1 MSSSSSLLS
10 NLSLDTAIDPHPLT
24 ASPQTALTEVISLM
38 SRERGRC
45 DLSETVSEPAREVR
59 GSCVL
64 AVEGSRLV
72 GLLTERD
79 LVRLST
85 QYHDLGDLTLGEVMT
100 RDLIT
105 LQTYPNPDIF
115 TAIALMRQHQIRHL
129 PLVSETGEVL
139 GLIASESIRA
149 RLQPAD
155 LFKLRQ
161 VGEAMT
167 PEVIHALP
175 GTSVLELA
183 RLMTEYRVSCVVIV
197 EPQIAASHAPR
208 PLGIVTERD
217 IVQFQ
222 ALQLDFRRVTAAQIM
237 SAPLW
242 SLRPTDHLWTAHQ
255 EMQRRRVRRLVVC
268 DEREQLL
275 GIVTQTS
282 LLQTLSPVELY
293 QTVRALQQEVCQ
305 LQTERLEQIHQNRTE
320 LIRQEHTQSRL
331 ELQQERDFTTAIL
344 DTVATLI
351 VVLDRQGRIVKFNQA
366 CARATGYSLAEVQNR
381 VFWDLL
387 VPEPEVE
394 GVRDT
399 FARLQSGRSMN
410 CYENSWVTKTGDRRL
425 ISWSNTVLFN
435 DAGEVEFIIGTGEDI
450 TDRRRAELELEER
463 KEAYRKLSEELELQ
477 VARQTE
483 ELARINEEL
492 KCEIAECK
500 QTERDLQLARERL
513 DYLLKSSSAIIYS
526 CEPETFRS
534 TFVSENVRD
543 ILGYDA
549 QNFDDDGDFW
559 RDRIHPDDRDLVF
572 GMSPQE
578 LPDRYC
584 YEYRFLHRDGSYRWM
599 RDEFKLVRDGAG
611 NPLEWVGYWIDIG
624 DRKRAEIALKES
636 EKRYRQIVETTLE
649 GVWIIAQNNITTF
662 VNRRM
667 AEMLGYTAEEMLGQ
681 SLMKFMESGD
691 RNFAAQNLVN
701 RHQGIGE
708 THDFKFIC
716 KNGDPI
722 WVLVSGTPIF
732 GHGGEYQGSLALMTD
747 ITERK
752 QMEAALRE
760 SEQRFRVIFDEADIG
775 IGELDL
781 EGNFILA
788 NPKLAEITGYSV
800 GEILHKN
807 VRDITHLED
816 VANTRTQLLDLLEQK
831 IPKLS
836 YEKRF
841 VRKDGSPIWVNIS
854 GSLIV
859 NDAGEPQYILG
870 IAQNINDRKLAEM
883 ALQER
888 EAILNSL
895 YNSTTL
901 MMGVVELLEDDI
913 LHIWDNHATA
923 GFFGIL
929 PEEMKNKK
937 SSQLGIPESTIA
949 LWLNHYRQSQKLGKP
964 VQFEYV
970 HSTATAEYCILA
982 TANPI
987 LNSDSDHIR
996 FCYIAEDITKRK
1008 QTELA
1013 LYQTTRNILQSQK
1026 IAGIGTWGFDAVSRQ
1041 ITWSEEVFK
1050 IFGIDPT
1057 QPHPSLEELVE
1068 IIHPDDRFIHEEQL
1082 RRTLTMAEP
1091 FNVEYRLFRPS
1102 GEMRYLRA
1110 RGEVEMDSRGQVVR
1124 LFGLAMDITDKKLA
1138 EIALSASE
1146 AKYRRLIEQM
1156 PAATYTASFD
1166 EICSTLYISPQIER
1180 LLGFSPSEWLEN
1192 ANFWME
1198 RVHPDDRDRVLREIG
1213 EETQRD
1219 GGFSVEYR
1227 MVSRSGEVLWVRDR
1241 ARTVADEGGQPL
1253 FIQGILIDITEQ
1265 KNAEI
1270 ALQESEEKFR
1280 QIAESVREVFVITS
1294 FDGQEML
1301 YINPAYEAIWG
1312 QSCESLYRNPR
1323 AWMESVHPED
1333 RERVAQAYR
1342 RQIQG
1347 PNSFDEEY
1355 RIVRPDGQIR
1365 WVEVRIFPVKDESGN
1380 IYRFAG
1386 IVEDTTERKRAMT
1399 KLKESN
1405 IFIKKIADTLPNIL
1419 YINDI
1424 IQSRMIYVNQSI
1436 RDVLGYSSDEI
1447 RDLGDN
1453 FLKRHLHPDDRR
1465 AVQEHYRRLEGAQDG
1480 EIHSV
1485 EYRLQRSDG
1494 QWRWLFSRDVI
1505 FSRTAGGKVQE
1516 ILGTATDLTER
1527 KQTEE
1532 ALQKTY
1538 QRLKQR
1544 NREMEIISDMMEFLQ
1559 ACDKVEDGYGAIA
1572 EFLKQLFPQFSG
1584 AVLLVENNADYG
1596 GDQANLEAVSA
1607 FGELRDSE
1615 IKFNLKQCW
1624 ALRRGQIHAANHRQ
1638 PGLFCQHVHLDL
1650 PPANTVCIPLIAQ
1663 TKILGLFYLRTQLP
1677 SSNWPYLEQLAR
1689 TVAEQLSL
1697 ALSNLKLQ
1705 EQLRLE
1711 SIRDPLTGLFN
1722 RRYLQE
1728 TLNQEFAKARRNQNP
1743 LCIIMVDIDHFKGF
1757 NDTFGHEAGDFV
1769 LQIIAKFLQE
1779 NVRASDVA
1787 CRYGGEELTLILPQ
1801 TSLETAIARAEFLC
1815 RGIRGLQLRHQSR
1828 DLGQITA
1835 SFGVA
1840 CFPEHAQIPDDLLK
1854 MADDALYRAKELGR
1868 DRVIVWE

>member
-1 MSSSSSLLS
+1 MARLPLFCNVNSMTSSSSLLS
-10 NLSLDTAIDPHPLT
+10 NLSLETAIDPHPLT
-24 ASPQTALTEVISLM
+24 ASPQTALTDVISLM
-38 SRERGRC
+38 SRERGSC
-45 DLSETVSEPAREVR
+45 DLSETMSVPALEVR

-85 QYHDLGDLTLGEVMT
+85 QYQNFEDLTLGEVMT
-100 RDLIT
+100 RDLIALPT
-105 LQTYPNPDIF
+105 HPNPDIF

-129 PLVSETGEVL
+129 PVVSETGEL
-139 GLIASESIRA
+139 TGLIASESIRA

-161 VGEAMT
+161 VAEAMT
-167 PEVIHALP
+167 PDVIHALP

-183 RLMTEYRVSCVVIV
+183 QLMTQYRVSCVVIV
-197 EPQIAASHAPR
+197 EPQIARSRSPR
-208 PLGIVTERD
+208 PVGIVTERD

-222 ALQLDFRRVTAAQIM
+222 ALQLDFRRVRAAQIM

-242 SLRPTDHLWTAHQ
+242 SLRPTDHLWTAHR
-255 EMQRRRVRRLVVC
+255 EMQRRRVSRLVVC
-268 DEREQLL
+268 DEREELL

-293 QTVRALQQEVCQ
+293 HTVRVLQQEVCQ
-305 LQTERLEQIHQNRTE
+305 LQAERLEQLHCSRTE
-320 LIRQEHTQSRL
+320 LLRREHTQSRL

-351 VVLDRQGRIVKFNQA
+351 VVVDRQGRIVKFNQA
-366 CARATGYSLAEVQNR
+366 CVRATGYSLAEVQNR
-381 VFWDLL
+381 VFWDIL
-387 VPEPEVE
+387 VPEPEVG

-399 FARLQSGRSMN
+399 FARLRSGQSMN

-463 KEAYRKLSEELELQ
+463 KEAYRKLSEELEGQ

-492 KCEIAECK
+492 RQEIEDCK
-500 QTERDLQLARERL
+500 QTERELQLARERL
-513 DYLLKSSSAIIYS
+513 DYLLNSSSAIIYS

-534 TFVSENVRD
+534 TFVSENVREV
-543 ILGYDA
+543 LGYDA
-549 QNFDDDGDFW
+549 ESFEADGEFW
-559 RDRIHPDDRDLVF
+559 RDRIHPEDRDWMF
-572 GMSPQE
+572 EMSPRE

-584 YEYRFLHRDGSYRWM
+584 YEYRFRHRDGSYRWM
-599 RDEFKLVRDGAG
+599 RDEFRLVRDGAG

-624 DRKRAEIALKES
+624 DRKRVERALQES
-636 EKRYRQIVETTLE
+636 EE
-649 GVWIIAQNNITTF
+649 
-662 VNRRM
+662 
-667 AEMLGYTAEEMLGQ
+667 
-681 SLMKFMESGD
+681 
-691 RNFAAQNLVN
+691 
-701 RHQGIGE
+701 
-708 THDFKFIC
+708 
-716 KNGDPI
+716 
-722 WVLVSGTPIF
+722 
-732 GHGGEYQGSLALMTD
+732 
-747 ITERK
+747 
-752 QMEAALRE
+752 
-760 SEQRFRVIFDEADIG
+760 RFRVIFEEADIG

-788 NPKLAEITGYSV
+788 NPKLSEMTGYSV
-800 GEILHKN
+800 AEILDKN
-807 VRDITHLED
+807 AREITYKEDFYDTQHQLRDLMSE
-816 VANTRTQLLDLLEQK
+816 K
-831 IPKLS
+831 ISSLA
-836 YEKRF
+836 YEKRL
-841 VRKDGSPIWVNIS
+841 VCKDGSLVWVNIS
-854 GSLIV
+854 ACLID
-859 NDAGEPQYILG
+859 NSAGDSPYILG
-870 IAQNINDRKLAEM
+870 IILDINDRKVAEI
-883 ALQER
+883 AVQER
-888 EAILNSL
+888 EAILNSF

-901 MMGVVELLEDDI
+901 MMGIVKLLENDI

-923 GFFGIL
+923 AVFGL
-929 PEEMKNKK
+929 RPEEMKNQT
-937 SSQLGIPESTIA
+937 SSQLGIPRSTIA
-949 LWLNHYRQSQKLGKP
+949 LWLEHYRQSQTLKNP

-970 HSTATAEYCILA
+970 HSTPAGDCCLSVTVA
-982 TANPI
+982 PI
-987 LNSDSDHIR
+987 LNSSSDR
-996 FCYIAEDITKRK
+996 LQFCYVAEDITKRK
-1008 QTELA
+1008 QTEKA
-1013 LYQTTRNILQSQK
+1013 LEQTTRNLLQSQK
-1026 IAGIGTWGFDAVSRQ
+1026 IVQLGTWEYSPVSGQ
-1041 ITWSEEVFK
+1041 ITWSEEMFR
-1050 IFGIDPT
+1050 IFGLDPEGAAPT
-1057 QPHPSLEELVE
+1057 LAELTE
-1068 IIHPDDRFIHEEQL
+1068 AIHPDDCAPHQQQVERSLVTGEAYDI
-1082 RRTLTMAEP
+1082 
-1091 FNVEYRLFRPS
+1091 EYRLFRPD
-1102 GEMRYLRA
+1102 GEMRYLKA
-1110 RGEVEMDSRGQVVR
+1110 RGEVERDSRGQILR

-1138 EIALSASE
+1138 EIALGASE

-1166 EICSTLYISPQIER
+1166 EVCSTLYISPQIER
-1180 LLGFSPSEWLEN
+1180 LLGFSPDEWLKN
-1192 ANFWME
+1192 GNFWIE
-1198 RVHPDDRDRVLREIG
+1198 RLHPDDRDRVLREIG
-1213 EETQRD
+1213 ARMERD

-1227 MVSRSGEVLWVRDR
+1227 MVSGSGQVLWIRDR
-1241 ARTVADEGGQPL
+1241 ARSVTDEDGQPL
-1253 FIQGILIDITEQ
+1253 FVQGIMIDITEQ

-1270 ALQESEEKFR
+1270 ALKESEEKFR

-1312 QSCESLYRNPR
+1312 QSCENLYRNPR

-1333 RERVAQAYR
+1333 RERVTEAYR

-1347 PNSFDEEY
+1347 PNPFDEEY
-1355 RIVRPDGQIR
+1355 RIVRPNGQIR

-1386 IVEDTTERKRAMT
+1386 IVEDTTERKRAIT
-1399 KLKESN
+1399 KLQESN
-1405 IFIKKIADTLPNIL
+1405 VFIQKITETLPNIL

-1424 IQSRMIYVNQSI
+1424 IQSQMIYVNQSI
-1436 RDVLGYSSDEI
+1436 RDVLGYSPDEI
-1447 RDLGDN
+1447 RDMGDN

-1465 AVQEHYRRLEGAQDG
+1465 AVEEHYRRLEGAQDG

-1505 FSRTAGGKVQE
+1505 FSRTADGKVKE

-1544 NREMEIISDMMEFLQ
+1544 NQEMEIISDMMEFLQ
-1559 ACDKVEDGYGAIA
+1559 ACNKVEDGYGAIA
-1572 EFLKQLFPQFSG
+1572 EFLKQLFPKFSG
-1584 AVLLVENNADYG
+1584 AVLLVKNDEDDG
-1596 GDQANLEAVSA
+1596 GDRANLEAVSA
-1607 FGELRDSE
+1607 FGELQESE

-1638 PGLFCQHVHLDL
+1638 PGLFCQHVHLEW
-1650 PPANTVCIPLIAQ
+1650 PPANTLCIPLIAQ

-1728 TLNQEFAKARRNQNP
+1728 TLNQEFAKARRNQNS
-1743 LCIIMVDIDHFKGF
+1743 LCIIMIDIDHFKGF

-1769 LQIIAKFLQE
+1769 LKIIAQYLQE
-1779 NVRASDVA
+1779 NVRASDIA
-1787 CRYGGEELTLILPQ
+1787 CRYGGEEMTLILPE
-1801 TSLETAIARAEFLC
+1801 TSLEIAIARAEFLC
-1815 RGIRGLQLRHQSR
+1815 RGIRELKLRHQNR

-1840 CFPEHAQIPDDLLK
+1840 CFPQHAQTPDDLIKL
-1854 MADDALYRAKELGR
+1854 ADNALYGAKELGR

>member
-1 MSSSSSLLS
+1 MTSSSYLLS
-10 NLSLDTAIDPHPLT
+10 TLSLDTAIDPHPLT
-24 ASPQTALTEVISLM
+24 ADPQIALTDVISLM
-38 SRERGRC
+38 SRERGSC
-45 DLSETVSEPAREVR
+45 DLLDTASGSALEIR

-79 LVRLST
+79 LVRLAT
-85 QYHDLGDLTLGEVMT
+85 QYQNLEELTLGEVMT
-100 RDLIT
+100 RDLIA
-105 LQTYPNPDIF
+105 LQTRPGQNIF
-115 TAIALMRQHQIRHL
+115 TAIALMHQHRIRHL
-129 PLVSETGEVL
+129 PVVSEMGEL
-139 GLIASESIRA
+139 TGLIASESIRA

-175 GTSVLELA
+175 GASVLELA

-197 EPQIAASHAPR
+197 GPQIASSRSPR
-208 PLGIVTERD
+208 PVGIVTERD

-222 ALQLDFRRVTAAQIM
+222 ALGLDFRRVTAAQIM

-255 EMQRRRVRRLVVC
+255 EMRRRRVSRLVVC
-268 DEREQLL
+268 DEREELL

-293 QTVRALQQEVCQ
+293 HTVRALQQEVCQ
-305 LQTERLEQIHQNRTE
+305 LQAERLEQIHHSRTQ
-320 LIRQEHTQSRL
+320 LIRIERSQSQL

-351 VVLDRQGRIVKFNQA
+351 VVVDQQGRIVKFNQA
-366 CARATGYSLAEVQNR
+366 CVRATGYSLAEVQNR

-387 VPEPEVE
+387 VPEPEIE
-394 GVRDT
+394 GVRNT
-399 FARLQSGRSMN
+399 FARLQSGRSMS

-425 ISWSNTVLFN
+425 ISWSNTVLFD

-450 TDRRRAELELEER
+450 TDRRRAELELEEQ
-463 KEAYRKLSEELELQ
+463 KEAYRKLAEDLEGQ
-477 VARQTE
+477 VALKTA
-483 ELARINEEL
+483 ELAHLNEEL
-492 KCEIAECK
+492 KCEIEDCK
-500 QTERDLQLARERL
+500 QTERELQLARERL
-513 DYLLKSSSAIIYS
+513 NYLLNSSSAIIYS
-526 CEPETFRS
+526 CEPENYRS

-549 QNFDDDGDFW
+549 QNFEDDGDFW
-559 RDRIHPDDRDLVF
+559 RDRIHPDDRDRVF
-572 GMSPQE
+572 EMSPRE
-578 LPDRYC
+578 LPDRHC
-584 YEYRFLHRDGSYRWM
+584 YEYRFLHRDGSYRWI
-599 RDEFKLVRDGAG
+599 RDEFKLVRDEAG
-611 NPLEWVGYWIDIG
+611 NPLEFVGYWIDIG
-624 DRKRAEIALKES
+624 DRKRAERALQES
-636 EKRYRQIVETTLE
+636 EERYRQIVETTLE
-649 GVWIIAQNNITTF
+649 GVWIVDENQITTF
-662 VNRRM
+662 VNRHM
-667 AEMLGYTAEEMLGQ
+667 AEMLGYTVEEMLGQ
-681 SLMKFMESGD
+681 SFMKFMDEGD
-691 RNFAAQNLVN
+691 RNFATKNLRSRRQEV
-701 RHQGIGE
+701 GE

-732 GHGGEYQGSLALMTD
+732 SHSDEYQGSLALMTD
-747 ITERK
+747 ITDRK

-788 NPKLAEITGYSV
+788 NPKLAE
-800 GEILHKN
+800 
-807 VRDITHLED
+807 
-816 VANTRTQLLDLLEQK
+816 
-831 IPKLS
+831 
-836 YEKRF
+836 
-841 VRKDGSPIWVNIS
+841 
-854 GSLIV
+854 
-859 NDAGEPQYILG
+859 
-870 IAQNINDRKLAEM
+870 M

-888 EAILNSL
+888 EAILNSF

-913 LHIWDNHATA
+913 LHIWDNNATA

-929 PEEMKNKK
+929 PEEIKNKK
-937 SSQLGIPESTIA
+937 SSQIGIPESTIA

-987 LNSDSDHIR
+987 LNSDSDRIR
-996 FCYIAEDITKRK
+996 FCYVAEDITKRK

-1013 LYQTTRNILQSQK
+1013 LYQTTRNLLQSQK
-1026 IAGIGTWGFDAVSRQ
+1026 IASIGTWGFDAVSRQ

-1180 LLGFSPSEWLEN
+1180 LLGFSPEEWLEN

-1198 RVHPDDRDRVLREIG
+1198 RIHPDDRDGVLQEIRLG
-1213 EETQRD
+1213 IAGDQ
-1219 GGFSVEYR
+1219 GFTVEYR
-1227 MVSRSGEVLWVRDR
+1227 ILSRSGEVLWVRDR
-1241 ARTVADEGGQPL
+1241 ARVVMDEGGQPQ
-1253 FIQGILIDITEQ
+1253 FIQGIMIDITER

-1270 ALQESEEKFR
+1270 ALKESEEKFR
-1280 QIAESVREVFVITS
+1280 QIAEAVREVFVITS
-1294 FDGQEML
+1294 CDGQEML
-1301 YINPAYEAIWG
+1301 YVNPAYEAIWG
-1312 QSCESLYRNPR
+1312 QSCENLYRNPR
-1323 AWMESVHPED
+1323 IWMESVHPED
-1333 RERVAQAYR
+1333 RERIAQAYLG
-1342 RQIQG
+1342 QIQG
-1347 PNSFDEEY
+1347 PNPFDEEY
-1355 RIVRPDGQIR
+1355 RIIRPDGEIR
-1365 WVEVRIFPVKDESGN
+1365 WVEARVFPVKDESGN

-1386 IVEDTTERKRAMT
+1386 IIEDITEGKRAMM
-1399 KLKESN
+1399 KLQESN
-1405 IFIKKIADTLPNIL
+1405 VFIQKITDTLPNIL
-1419 YINDI
+1419 YIHNV
-1424 IQSRMIYVNQSI
+1424 IQCRNIYVNQSI
-1436 RDVLGYSSDEI
+1436 RDVLGYTPDEI
-1447 RDLGDN
+1447 RDMGDN
-1453 FLKRHLHPDDRR
+1453 FLKQNLHPDDRK
-1465 AVQEHYRRLEGAQDG
+1465 AVQDHFRNLGRAQDG
-1480 EIHSV
+1480 EIYSM

-1505 FSRTAGGKVQE
+1505 FSRTDDGKVKE

-1544 NREMEIISDMMEFLQ
+1544 NQEMEIISHMMEFLQ
-1559 ACDKVEDGYGAIA
+1559 ACDKIEDGYGAIA

-1584 AVLLVENNADYG
+1584 AVLLIENNADFE
-1596 GDQANLEAVSA
+1596 GDRANLEAIST
-1607 FGELRDSE
+1607 FGNLRESE
-1615 IKFNLKQCW
+1615 IQFNLKQCW
-1624 ALRRGQIHAANHRQ
+1624 ALRRGQIHAGNYRQ
-1638 PGLFCQHVHLDL
+1638 PGLFCQHVHLD
-1650 PPANTVCIPLIAQ
+1650 PPPFNTLCIPLIAQ
-1663 TKILGLFYLRTQLP
+1663 TKIWGLFYLRTQLP
-1677 SSNWPYLEQLAR
+1677 SPNLLSQEQLAR
-1689 TVAEQLSL
+1689 AVAEQLSL

-1728 TLNQEFAKARRNQNP
+1728 TLNREFAKARRSQNP
-1743 LCIIMVDIDHFKGF
+1743 LSIIMVDIDYFKRF
-1757 NDTFGHEAGDFV
+1757 NDKFGHEAGDIV
-1769 LQIIAKFLQE
+1769 LKNIAQFLQE
-1779 NVRASDVA
+1779 NVRASDIA
-1787 CRYGGEELTLILPQ
+1787 CRYGGEELTLILPA
-1801 TSLETAIARAEFLC
+1801 TSLENAIARSEVLC
-1815 RGIRGLQLRHQSR
+1815 RGIRELQLRHQNR

-1840 CFPEHAQIPDDLLK
+1840 CFPQHATTIDDLLK
-1854 MADDALYRAKELGR
+1854 LADNALYRAKDLGR
-1868 DRVIVWE
+1868 DRVVVWSESEEGEGD